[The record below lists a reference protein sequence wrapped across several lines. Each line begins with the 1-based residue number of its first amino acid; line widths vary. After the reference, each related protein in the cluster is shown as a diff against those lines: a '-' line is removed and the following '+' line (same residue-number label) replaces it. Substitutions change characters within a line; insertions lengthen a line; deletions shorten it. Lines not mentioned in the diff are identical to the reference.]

1 LLSYRAQES
10 TASNNRGYA
19 QAKAGQWQ
27 EALASFKE
35 ALRLDPDNA
44 DAHANLGNV
53 LLMQGQ
59 IKEAIAQYEEALRIR
74 PNDAKLRESLDI
86 ARQAR

>member
-1 LLSYRAQES
+1 
-10 TASNNRGYA
+10 
-19 QAKAGQWQ
+19 
-27 EALASFKE
+27 
-35 ALRLDPDNA
+35 
-44 DAHANLGNV
+44 
-53 LLMQGQ
+53 MQGQ